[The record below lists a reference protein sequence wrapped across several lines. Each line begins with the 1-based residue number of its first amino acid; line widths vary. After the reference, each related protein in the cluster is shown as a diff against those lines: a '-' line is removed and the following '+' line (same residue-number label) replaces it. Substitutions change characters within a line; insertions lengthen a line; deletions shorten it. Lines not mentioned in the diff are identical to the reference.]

1 MPWFKCFIEGENFPG
16 VLLDSDTPVGFYT
29 TRWVEASS
37 PDEAELIALDE
48 LRREEVFQVAA
59 DQKSKD
65 ARVHFTEIV
74 EVSAPEGPNTGAA
87 WYVMGT

>member
-16 VLLDSDTPVGFYT
+16 ALLDSDTPVGFYT

-37 PDEAELIALDE
+37 PDEAELIALNE
-48 LRREEVFQVAA
+48 LRHEEVFQVAA
-59 DQKSKD
+59 DQRSKD
-65 ARVHFTEIV
+65 AKVHFTEIV
-74 EVSAPEGPNTGAA
+74 EVSAREGPNTGAA